1 MQEDSWSFEDMI
13 EKSLQAVSITYD
25 KVTDRVDKAFRNGQF
40 IDDTVSF
47 VKDMTS
53 GKLAA
58 EVTDEMW
65 SRNHSTGSTNPVVVT
80 DPQPG
85 NQGNL
90 GNQGNS
96 IKDALIKDA
105 HSKNIVVEMVSNY
118 LKKVASLDDDGSSE
132 TLYLYDIVKDV
143 NVANYVETKFPT
155 IRDYSNLKPFAQRYK
170 EMKIQF
176 SFDDIVAI
184 LLYFRGK

>member
-1 MQEDSWSFEDMI
+1 MKEDNWSFEDMV

-40 IDDTVSF
+40 IDDTVSL
-47 VKDMTS
+47 VKDMQS
-53 GKLAA
+53 GKLAG
-58 EVTDEMW
+58 EVTEEMW
-65 SRNHSTGSTNPVVVT
+65 SRNHSTASSNPVIVT

-85 NQGNL
+85 NQNL
-90 GNQGNS
+90 NQGN
-96 IKDALIKDA
+96 LIKDA
-105 HSKNIVVEMVSNY
+105 YSKNIVVQMVTNY
-118 LKKVASLDDDGSSE
+118 LRKVASLDDDGSDE

-143 NVANYVETKFPT
+143 NVSSYVETKFPT
-155 IRDYSNLKPFAQRYK
+155 IKEYSNLKPFAQRYK

>member
-1 MQEDSWSFEDMI
+1 MKEDNWSFEDMV
-13 EKSLQAVSITYD
+13 EKSLQAVSITWD
-25 KVTDRVDKAFRNGQF
+25 KVMDRKDKALRNGQF
-40 IDDTVSF
+40 FDDAASF
-47 VKDMTS
+47 VKDVQS
-53 GKLAA
+53 GKLAE
-58 EVTDEMW
+58 EVTEEMW
-65 SRNHSTGSTNPVVVT
+65 SRNHSTASSNPVVVT

-85 NQGNL
+85 NQVNL
-90 GNQGNS
+90 GNQGNL

-105 HSKNIVVEMVSNY
+105 YSKNIVVQMVSNY